1 MGHAPNEDL
10 TPREREVLE
19 LLKLR
24 WRNKEIA
31 ESLLIEEST
40 VETHVRNVLR
50 KLGFRTREELWKA
63 MDMR

>member
-1 MGHAPNEDL
+1 MGQGSSEDL
-10 TPREREVLE
+10 TPREPQVLE

-31 ESLLIEEST
+31 KSLFIEEST
-40 VETHVRNVLR
+40 VETHVRNVMH

>member
-10 TPREREVLE
+10 TPREQEVLE

-31 ESLLIEEST
+31 ESLFIEESI

-50 KLGFRTREELWKA
+50 KLGFRTREELWRA
-63 MDMR
+63 IDIG

>member
-1 MGHAPNEDL
+1 
-10 TPREREVLE
+10 VLE

-31 ESLLIEEST
+31 ESLFIDKST

-63 MDMR
+63 MDMG